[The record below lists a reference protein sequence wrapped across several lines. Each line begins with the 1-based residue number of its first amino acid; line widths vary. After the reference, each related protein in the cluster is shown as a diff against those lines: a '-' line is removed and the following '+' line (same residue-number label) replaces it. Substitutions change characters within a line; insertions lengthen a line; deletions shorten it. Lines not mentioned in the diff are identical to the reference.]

1 MHTQHLTPQPQPVPP
16 KDHLQRGERMV
27 PPQVNTTTCSSSCC
41 SSVGQFLLTYVTTM
55 TVAAILAAT
64 ATTATSSAV
73 RLLALAVAPPLAILA
88 FLVHKFGESVD
99 RRQVCLTFF
108 TAVLWML
115 PLLAFI
121 YNVLAG
127 SGALRAVY
135 SLDSSC
141 AECYASVAERAR
153 PCDAGEVFSYDVVEP
168 DKLCCLPDV
177 NNSSMA
183 YTWPIA
189 GTKDGPCPLPLSLD
203 ADPPVASWTCSC
215 HWRNVVMAFF
225 RAAFLEETLKF
236 LAVANIYTKDYV
248 ADPSALVL
256 YAIAGACGFAAVE
269 NVQYV
274 MAALHGSTQQAIWT
288 AIVRAT
294 LSIPLHAG
302 TGAIIGALLARR
314 RFVGRKV
321 ASEYLGFFRII
332 VLPVLF
338 HGWYDWFS
346 FEQPLGTAGSPSAAL
361 LNNIVAPAL
370 LTLGTWLTARYEY
383 TKVDSH
389 PQVGPIPR
397 VNVRLLEAQGT
408 IPHAK
413 LSDCLCRNFI
423 FELCRQ
429 PEQRMRLTTIQEA
442 SRTATAE
449 TQQRH
454 LGAPLLPSSVAT
466 QMSNEVGDIIESSGG
481 GSVWSCYRDP
491 MICCVGCLCPCGL
504 FGYNLRNSGQSKG
517 CACVGGLA
525 YIAVLVTFLLGFVA
539 LTLALDQTNRD
550 CDALQLSGSGGHG
563 QAFDNEEQLQCRS
576 TASVRFL
583 TRFVL
588 LTLATLATFGVV
600 CGWLCRE
607 RVGRFLGASESSWFR
622 SFCLHFCPCTR
633 QLALCQ
639 EARALKATGP
649 CSYSGAAL
657 A

>member
-1 MHTQHLTPQPQPVPP
+1 MHNQHLTRTRTRTWPP
-16 KDHLQRGERMV
+16 AMV
-27 PPQVNTTTCSSSCC
+27 LPKNATTCSTSCC
-41 SSVGQFLLTYVTTM
+41 ASVAQFLLTYVTVM
-55 TVAAILAAT
+55 TVAVICAAT
-64 ATTATSSAV
+64 ATTAPSSAV
-73 RLLALAVAPPLAILA
+73 SLLALAVAPPLAILA

-99 RRQVCLTFF
+99 RRQVCLTFC
-108 TAVLWML
+108 TAVLWMI

-135 SLDSSC
+135 SLDSTC

-153 PCDAGEVFSYDVVEP
+153 PCDAVEVIVRVES
-168 DKLCCLPDV
+168 DQLCCLPDV
-177 NNSSMA
+177 ENFTMA

-189 GTKDGPCPLPLSLD
+189 STKDDPCPLPLSLD
-203 ADPPVASWTCSC
+203 ADPAIASWTCSC
-215 HWRNVVMAFF
+215 HWRNVVLAFF

-248 ADPSALVL
+248 ADPSALLL

-274 MAALHGSTQQAIWT
+274 MAALHGSSTQQAIWT

-294 LSIPLHAG
+294 LSVPLHAG

-321 ASEYLGFFRII
+321 SSEYVSFFRII

-338 HGWYDWFS
+338 HGCYDWFS

-370 LTLGTWLTARYEY
+370 LTLGTWLTARHEY
-383 TKVDSH
+383 AKVDSH

-408 IPHAK
+408 IPHAR

-423 FELCRQ
+423 FEIFRQ

-442 SRTATAE
+442 SRIATAKM
-449 TQQRH
+449 QQRH
-454 LGAPLLPSSVAT
+454 LGAPLLQSSVAT
-466 QMSNEVGDIIESSGG
+466 QMSNEVGDIIESSGA
-481 GSVWSCYRDP
+481 GSICSWYRDP
-491 MICCVGCLCPCGL
+491 SICCVGCLCPCWL
-504 FGYNLRNSGQSKG
+504 FGQNLRSSGQTQG

-525 YIAVLVTFLLGFVA
+525 YIAMLGTFLLGYVV
-539 LTLALDQTNRD
+539 LALALNQTYSD
-550 CDALQLSGSGGHG
+550 CHALQLSGSESYDQGGG
-563 QAFDNEEQLQCRS
+563 GIVALQQCMLAADRW
-576 TASVRFL
+576 FL
-583 TRFVL
+583 SWFL
-588 LTLATLATFGVV
+588 LLLLATLATFGVV
-600 CGWLCRE
+600 CGGLCRE
-607 RVGRFLGASESSWFR
+607 RVGRFLGASESSWLG
-622 SFCLHFCPCTR
+622 SFCLHFCPCTC

-639 EARALKATGP
+639 EARALKAAGP
-649 CSYSGAAL
+649 CSYGGVV
-657 A
+657 